1 MDVGKSLSFVF
12 EDKRWLEKTLIGGLI
27 LLGTLVLSWTIIGL
41 FVGVGLLYGY
51 MIEVVRNVRRG
62 EAYPL
67 PEWDNWG
74 DKIVLGLKYLV
85 VYLIWSLPLLIVWIP
100 FAILSAIVGNA
111 SSADTAAG
119 ILGVASVCL
128 SCLAILYSLVLLLA
142 SPGITIRFAERGE
155 ITDGL
160 AFSSILA
167 FTREHIGDVIIA
179 IIMVLVVSTLAGI
192 VGTLLCGIGL
202 LFTSFWATVVQGHLY
217 AQVGL
222 GKATG
227 LVTTS
232 GPRYDLSPEDVM
244 PGVGEL
250 PAGEEKPTG

>member
-12 EDKRWLEKTLIGGLI
+12 EDKQWLEKILIGGLI
-27 LLGTLVLSWTIIGL
+27 LLGTIVLSWTVIGF
-41 FVGVGLLYGY
+41 FVGAGLLYGY

-74 DKIVLGLKYLV
+74 DKIALGLKYLV
-85 VYLIWSLPLLIVWIP
+85 VYLVWSLPLLIVWIP
-100 FAILSAIVGNA
+100 FVILSAIAG
-111 SSADTAAG
+111 SSSSDTAAG
-119 ILGVASVCL
+119 LVGVASICF
-128 SCLAILYSLVLLLA
+128 SCLAMLYGLVLLLA
-142 SPGITIRFAERGE
+142 SPGITIRFAERGN
-155 ITDGL
+155 IADGL
-160 AFSSILA
+160 AVSSILA
-167 FTREHIGDVIIA
+167 FTREHIGDVLIA
-179 IIMVLVVSTLAGI
+179 VIMILVVSTLASI
-192 VGTLLCGIGL
+192 VGLILCGIGL

-227 LVTTS
+227 LVSTS

-250 PAGEEKPTG
+250 PADEEKPTA

>member
-27 LLGTLVLSWTIIGL
+27 LLGTIVLSWTVIGF
-41 FVGVGLLYGY
+41 FVGAGLLYGY

-67 PEWDNWG
+67 PEWDKWG
-74 DKIVLGLKYLV
+74 DKIALGLKYLV
-85 VYLIWSLPLLIVWIP
+85 VYLVWSLPLLIVWIP
-100 FAILSAIVGNA
+100 FVILSAIAG
-111 SSADTAAG
+111 SSSSDTAAG
-119 ILGVASVCL
+119 LVGVASICF
-128 SCLAILYSLVLLLA
+128 SCLAILYGLVLLLA
-142 SPGITIRFAERGE
+142 SPGITIRFAEQGN
-155 ITDGL
+155 IADGL
-160 AFSSILA
+160 AVSSILA

-179 IIMVLVVSTLAGI
+179 VIMILVVSTLAGI
-192 VGTLLCGIGL
+192 VGFILCGIGL

-227 LVTTS
+227 LVSTS

-250 PAGEEKPTG
+250 PADEEKPTA